1 MTDINTYRA
10 RIGLF
15 NPKLRK
21 QKFLYKTEYYKTF
34 NEKEDQS
41 GRITLSILQF
51 LFKCILFL
59 GLLYPA
65 STESGGYRIAGR
77 SGYHTSVTWG
87 CVTPIVHSGVQ
98 GGHGYCGSVGWSVVG
113 VYSGYHFI
121 REGGRSM
128 EIVDHNFNARYIN
141 GNIQKKKGILNMHLN
156 IRSLRYKVYEVKQVI
171 KEHNPTLIGI
181 SECELYKDRMD
192 EKCLKIPGYNILFP
206 KSWESHGTARVV
218 VYVKKTFKY
227 EHLPELED
235 DCVQSVWIKGSQ
247 RNSKEMY
254 FCHAYREH
262 LTGQSVAAERDYL
275 ATWSSGRLL
284 SMGVGQSLTR
294 HTFVGI

>member
-34 NEKEDQS
+34 YEKEDQS
-41 GRITLSILQF
+41 GRVTLSILQF

-65 STESGGYRIAGR
+65 STESDGYRIAGR
-77 SGYHTSVTWG
+77 SGYHTSVTRC

-98 GGHGYCGSVGWSVVG
+98 GGHGYCGSVGWSVLG
-113 VYSGYHFI
+113 GWCRKDFI
-121 REGGRSM
+121 REGGRRTSS
-128 EIVDHNFNARYIN
+128 EIIDHNFLARYIN

-171 KEHNPTLIGI
+171 K
-181 SECELYKDRMD
+181 
-192 EKCLKIPGYNILFP
+192 
-206 KSWESHGTARVV
+206 
-218 VYVKKTFKY
+218 
-227 EHLPELED
+227 
-235 DCVQSVWIKGSQ
+235 
-247 RNSKEMY
+247 
-254 FCHAYREH
+254 
-262 LTGQSVAAERDYL
+262 
-275 ATWSSGRLL
+275 
-284 SMGVGQSLTR
+284 
-294 HTFVGI
+294 